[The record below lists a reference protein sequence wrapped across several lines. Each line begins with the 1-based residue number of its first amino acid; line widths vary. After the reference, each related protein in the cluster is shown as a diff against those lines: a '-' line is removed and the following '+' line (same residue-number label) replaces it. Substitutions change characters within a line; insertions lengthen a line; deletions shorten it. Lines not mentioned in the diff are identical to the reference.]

1 MFCTSQDYC
10 EVYFCSAFQSWVLH
24 TYSIKDCTYNYGKS
38 EIKVSLYF
46 ANESLLFFTLSCLH
60 LGSAIMW
67 TSIGSFYLLMK
78 VTIMPTIR
86 FNRAQTLYF
95 LSSFS
100 HIPSLILN
108 GYAIFPWQINHS
120 ILNFPLSPIEP
131 KDNIYLA
138 AILVFNMNSGV
149 PLSTLSWK
157 VHFTRLIQMATCKTG
172 KSSLKIMI
180 FKQNL
185 SLWNWFRPNSDHYD
199 PRNEYCHFSILDNYL
214 ALKIF
219 NLWLVLH

>member
-1 MFCTSQDYC
+1 MENLRSKFLYILLVNRFSFLHFRAYIWDPPSC
-10 EVYFCSAFQSWVLH
+10 ELPLA
-24 TYSIKDCTYNYGKS
+24 
-38 EIKVSLYF
+38 
-46 ANESLLFFTLSCLH
+46 LFIYWWKWPSCLRY
-60 LGSAIMW
+60 GSIE
-67 TSIGSFYLLMK
+67 
-78 VTIMPTIR
+78 PTL
-86 FNRAQTLYF
+86 FF